1 MTEFVPGAGVAG
13 GRYRLLTPHGGRAQ
27 LQFWHAVDTASGW
40 EVALTLV
47 DPDRALPEEFVHE
60 ILARTV
66 RLKGIDSP
74 GVARVLDVLHTG
86 SFGVV
91 VCEWIRGGTL
101 RQIADTGPSP
111 VGVATAMQFL
121 AAAAEAAHRAGLVLS
136 IDHPGRLR
144 VSAEG
149 HVVLAFPATMPDATV
164 QADLRGIGGALYAM
178 LVSRW
183 PFQDRVPTDWAAADV
198 DSDGRPVE
206 PAAIDPRVPFLIS
219 TTVAG
224 LLREDGGIASAATL
238 LTLLREAVAAAADES
253 NCRIMPPLPPPPPGR
268 YAGFRNFG
276 PDEQSEAARRN
287 IIRAGLGTA
296 AAIVVVG
303 VLALASTLNGIL
315 GDHDDTVAMDADKL
329 GLIPAVPTTGQAPP
343 PEPPAPQGA
352 AAGTRVQPTAAA
364 VFSPDG
370 SPDDPESAGAAI
382 DGKPETAWS
391 TDNYH
396 DTDPFPIFKSG
407 VGLLLQLPHPTPLSA
422 VTVDLNSTGT
432 IVEIRA
438 ARSGAP
444 KAVAETTELA
454 PPTPMQPGRNRITIT
469 QPDPVSTVL
478 VWISKLG
485 TADGE
490 NRSAISEIEVQV
502 ASPPA

>member
-1 MTEFVPGAGVAG
+1 MMEFVPGASVAG

-27 LQFWHAVDTASGW
+27 LQFWHAVDTASGR

-47 DPDRALPEEFVHE
+47 NPDGALPEEFVHE

-149 HVVLAFPATMPDATV
+149 HVVLAFPATMPEATV
-164 QADLRGIGGALYAM
+164 HADLRGIGGALYAM
-178 LVSRW
+178 LVNRW

-219 TTVAG
+219 ATVAA

-238 LTLLREAVAAAADES
+238 LTLLREAVAATADES
-253 NCRIMPPLPPPPPGR
+253 NCRIMPRLSPPPPGR

-276 PDEQSEAARRN
+276 PDEQSEAVRRN
-287 IIRAGLGTA
+287 IIRAGLCTA

-329 GLIPAVPTTGQAPP
+329 GLNPAPSTSAQQPP
-343 PEPPAPQGA
+343 VPEPTIRSSAPGGRVEPA
-352 AAGTRVQPTAAA
+352 AAA

-382 DGKPETAWS
+382 DGNPGTAWS

-396 DTDPFPIFKSG
+396 DADPFPKFKSG
-407 VGLLLQLPHPTPLSA
+407 VGLLLQLREPTRLSA

-432 IVEIRA
+432 VVQV
-438 ARSGAP
+438 RSAESAEP
-444 KAVAETTELA
+444 KTLAETVELT
-454 PPTPMQPGRNRITIT
+454 PPTPMQPGHNRIPVT
-469 QPDPVSTVL
+469 DSAPVSHVL
-478 VWISKLG
+478 VWISTLG
-485 TADGE
+485 SADGK
-490 NRSAISEIEVQV
+490 NRSALSEVGLQA